1 MSTTSADV
9 TLRPLLG
16 WIHPADGES
25 VDPTAVL
32 AHLRRNGIVGS
43 VQSGAIGV
51 DEPCAI
57 VVLVDDVERVQVV
70 RDGRVGAGP
79 PVTSFAPTLAR
90 ELEVEVLLGDEFYGE
105 VDDSDEDLHEDDE
118 PDVALCRVVDSSL
131 PLLAHD
137 LGPLEAGQAEG
148 WTLVRFDESWVEVDE
163 HGWLGNELPLVVLRR
178 SGRTREIQVVTR
190 WTEQHGHALTRE
202 PDLMPAFTEMEG
214 PAMAALT
221 NPHLAAGSDLH
232 AVLAHP
238 RFGDRDPLEVAS
250 ALQSPMD
257 DGWSA
262 RVLTALGLPALAAD
276 VHEGRAEV
284 PDAVRVA
291 PTSLGR
297 SLVNTYLRY
306 YDAPAE
312 EVERRTAYGKL
323 YDRIQRN
330 PVATGV
336 ALSAE
341 TVVAV
346 ALLAAAVRP
355 GRSPLARTTLL
366 SGGVVGLLD
375 AAAGVVLATRRFRGR
390 RVVA

>member
-1 MSTTSADV
+1 M
-9 TLRPLLG
+9 
-16 WIHPADGES
+16 
-25 VDPTAVL
+25 
-32 AHLRRNGIVGS
+32 
-43 VQSGAIGV
+43 
-51 DEPCAI
+51 
-57 VVLVDDVERVQVV
+57 
-70 RDGRVGAGP
+70 
-79 PVTSFAPTLAR
+79 
-90 ELEVEVLLGDEFYGE
+90 
-105 VDDSDEDLHEDDE
+105 
-118 PDVALCRVVDSSL
+118 
-131 PLLAHD
+131 
-137 LGPLEAGQAEG
+137 
-148 WTLVRFDESWVEVDE
+148 
-163 HGWLGNELPLVVLRR
+163 
-178 SGRTREIQVVTR
+178 VTR